1 MQILATNITSP
12 LGATTAENYAAVSS
26 GLSAIA
32 CHNHRFGIPEPFVAS
47 LFTDEQNTAMAID
60 GLSRFE
66 ALVVRSATEALSHTS
81 INVSSE
87 RTVLILSTTK
97 GNIEDLERHSLP
109 LRLSPV
115 EAAQTIARHL
125 GVSTTP
131 IVVSDACISG
141 VAAQVTA
148 LRLIDSGE
156 YDHAIVCG
164 ADCQCRFIVSGFQ
177 SLKAVSPEPCR
188 PFDIERL
195 GLNLGEAAATIVFG
209 RSDDSVDSWHIISG
223 AIRND
228 AFHISSPSPKG
239 IGSLMALQAVAHTG
253 QKLAT
258 VSVHGT
264 ATMYNDQ
271 MESKAISQAGLSD
284 VPITALKGYFGH
296 TMGAAGILETIVTAT
311 ALADGVVLPIKGFT
325 EPGVSGSMNL
335 SSSKRC
341 AEGYGFVKLMSGF
354 GGCNGAVALDYGRRK
369 VTLSVPSK
377 YRLTHSVLLKPDGVD
392 IDGERL
398 ETSASGAELLTEIY
412 KSHIGNY
419 PKYYKMDRLA
429 RLAFVA
435 AQLLI
440 AADSEYEISYPA
452 DTAVVMFNRSSSVV
466 ADNNYY
472 ATIADADNY
481 FPSPSEF
488 VYTLPNIALGEIAIY
503 NHFNGE
509 TSLFILPDNC
519 QELRSTLIKS
529 AFVDPDTQRVIA
541 GTVNYDS
548 DSSFVADIAT
558 YHRVRVS

>member
-12 LGATTAENYAAVSS
+12 LGVTTAENYAAVSS

-47 LFTDEQNTAMAID
+47 LFTDEQNAAMAID

-66 ALVVRSATEALSHTS
+66 ALVVRSAAEALSHTS

-156 YDHAIVCG
+156 YDYALVCG

-354 GGCNGAVALDYGRRK
+354 GGCNGAVALDYG
-369 VTLSVPSK
+369 
-377 YRLTHSVLLKPDGVD
+377 
-392 IDGERL
+392 
-398 ETSASGAELLTEIY
+398 A
-412 KSHIGNY
+412 
-419 PKYYKMDRLA
+419 
-429 RLAFVA
+429 
-435 AQLLI
+435 
-440 AADSEYEISYPA
+440 
-452 DTAVVMFNRSSSVV
+452 
-466 ADNNYY
+466 
-472 ATIADADNY
+472 
-481 FPSPSEF
+481 
-488 VYTLPNIALGEIAIY
+488 
-503 NHFNGE
+503 
-509 TSLFILPDNC
+509 
-519 QELRSTLIKS
+519 
-529 AFVDPDTQRVIA
+529 
-541 GTVNYDS
+541 
-548 DSSFVADIAT
+548 
-558 YHRVRVS
+558 